1 MRQERIKVTDWA
13 RIATPPGRSGT
24 YELLVQ
30 GYRCFANWDGYG
42 WSANLDDHGLIAY
55 RIGDLGLAT
64 HWRGLSRDARASR
77 LRVKAGRL
85 YGLG

>member
-13 RIATPPGRSGT
+13 RIATPPGRIGT
-24 YELLVQ
+24 YQLLIQ
-30 GYRCFANWDGYG
+30 GDPYFAHWDGYA